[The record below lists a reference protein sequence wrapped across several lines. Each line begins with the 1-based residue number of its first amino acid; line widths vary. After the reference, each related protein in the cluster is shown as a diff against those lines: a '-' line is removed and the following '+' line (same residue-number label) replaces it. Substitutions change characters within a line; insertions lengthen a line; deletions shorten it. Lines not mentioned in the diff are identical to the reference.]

1 MKTIGKLSFLALL
14 LTLTFVLTGCD
25 EVIQTK
31 IDNPVPQDVVNV
43 VVANTGASPDEV
55 TALIS
60 EAMSDAAVQAALTSG
75 EPISVTVAGGS
86 STTGSNQTITIPMTT
101 PGVGQN
107 KVVVDLAFTGAITAS
122 EENPLEF
129 KANSG
134 ADAGAA
140 DSDNQ
145 LNITMPDATGLVVT
159 INLPKTTVVLTTS
172 GTGTV
177 YKTVNSK
184 TAMETLVIS
193 EGVTVEELLI
203 ADGTVIVKDGGK
215 VESYVYQPSS
225 NEEKLIIL
233 PDGSVEPQKVYVG
246 NEEKFELRKE
256 NGDPYYASNLK
267 VKKSEADY
275 AKIFFTQA
283 NPSSNPLKTVTICD
297 GAVLKTNW
305 IAMETIE
312 GQGTAE
318 INFRKEFDFIAPSFT
333 TDEDP
338 FTSEITAKYY
348 QYQCDLS
355 HVKSIKNIVF
365 SQPEIILSQANQEL
379 VTQKENEGFVQRP
392 TMLNLD
398 VDEKVENCVF
408 NYDYVH
414 FCPWLS
420 YPLVKGCKF
429 VPTDAAFDNKMVE
442 ISMLDPRGNAFDA
455 NSLYSMSFD
464 GCEFGNGMKFKVTYG
479 TTNTGTID
487 FTDCKYNG
495 QSMDNLEL
503 LNQIIVGQVI
513 ISINGVPK
521 YSTSY
526 DTEAPTKWK
535 VTAIE

>member
-140 DSDNQ
+140 ESDNQ

-193 EGVTVEELLI
+193 KGVTVEELLI

-225 NEEKLIIL
+225 NDEKLIITE
-233 PDGSVEPQKVYVG
+233 DGSVEPQKVYIG
-246 NEEKFELRKE
+246 NEEKFELRHE

-275 AKIFFTQA
+275 ANIFFLNPNPA
-283 NPSSNPLKTVTICD
+283 NNPLKVVTIGD

-318 INFRKEFDFIAPSFT
+318 INFRLEHFT
-333 TDEDP
+333 EWAEENGNEMLH
-338 FTSEITAKYY
+338 FY
-348 QYQCDLS
+348 QFMSDLY
-355 HVKSIKNIVF
+355 HVKNIKNIIF
-365 SQPEIILSQANQEL
+365 SQPEIALSPEVQGDLNGRIQAGLIQC
-379 VTQKENEGFVQRP
+379 P

-442 ISMLDPRGNAFDA
+442 ISMLDPRGNAFDI

-479 TTNTGTID
+479 TMNTGTID

-521 YSTSY
+521 YSTIY